1 MKLAIRDGGSTKFVK
16 LEADDEWVKQHGSS
30 DEAETVALATA
41 EAQRA
46 VEVAT
51 SLVGARKDLAHV
63 RLTTKIPDGSIS
75 LVNPQLERQGLTCYI
90 CLWDASGSCVCTPC

>member
-1 MKLAIRDGGSTKFVK
+1 L
-16 LEADDEWVKQHGSS
+16 S

-51 SLVGARKDLAHV
+51 ELVGARTDLSHV
-63 RLTTKIPDGSIS
+63 RLTTKIPDGSVS
-75 LVNPQLERQGLTCYI
+75 LINPQLERLGLDCYI
-90 CLWDASGSCVCTPC
+90 CLCDAQGNCVCTPC